1 MLIISIIL
9 NTFLSW
15 DNVWLRF
22 GSKILML
29 PLIVGVGYEFIRF
42 AGAHDNIF
50 TRIVSAPGKWM
61 LLITTREP
69 SDEQLEVA
77 LAALRNAI
85 PEEFGGIVQ
94 NGGIL
99 AEDGTTMHGQTDAA
113 SASDDG
119 KTEA

>member
-15 DNVWLRF
+15 ENVWLRF

-61 LLITTREP
+61 QLITTREP

-94 NGGIL
+94 DGGIL
-99 AEDGTTMHGQTDAA
+99 AEDGTTTQGQTDAA